1 MDSAMQQ
8 DNKNSVKDTYHCQ
21 LGVSHEDNDELVE
34 VWGDTVSFPALLKSI
49 LIGAVLSISCFY
61 LSKWLLGQWVE
72 DKNLAHAYSM
82 LCGLLGC
89 ILSGFICSILFKPK
103 REILESNN
111 ESMEWFDTLI
121 KQWEM
126 EEKSIG
132 SVHDLPEKIVQELKE
147 LNLYDAFVEHAR
159 QSKPSGGK

>member
-1 MDSAMQQ
+1 MDNAMPQDKKNLASNTRNEQSATSLE
-8 DNKNSVKDTYHCQ
+8 N
-21 LGVSHEDNDELVE
+21 NDELVE

-49 LIGAVLSISCFY
+49 LIGAVLSVTCFY
-61 LSKWLLGQWVE
+61 LSKWILVQLVA

-89 ILSGFICSILFKPK
+89 ILAGFICSILFKPK

-111 ESMEWFDTLI
+111 ESMEWFETLM
-121 KQWEM
+121 KQWEV

-132 SVHDLPEKIVQELKE
+132 SVDGLPERIVQELKE

-159 QSKPSGGK
+159 QSKPSEGK